1 MVGKVGV
8 IVSIILF
15 CIGVGVYGFI
25 QLNMADRGKNVDLLS
40 FVPADCAAVL
50 ETDNADFFINEFPQA
65 AYAMQLDTIQKSGL
79 FPIVFGN
86 LFAASDSTV
95 HRLSNG
101 IDRMMMSFHYPLS
114 ARNVVMYF
122 QTHSSG
128 KAFLQKMM
136 QKKEMKFVPKKDSYR
151 GEDIDIYAL
160 DNGEFISTY
169 CGKGFC
175 VVSYQKNLIERV
187 IDAKKEEL
195 SLLGDEVFMEGYESK
210 AANFMTLYGHTASL
224 PVLVKG
230 HVHCWSSFDIH
241 LSSEVFYLS
250 GSMMIPDS
258 CRTHVIA
265 ELDRIA
271 PLAEKGVLALSG
283 QAEVDSCI
291 SKITAL
297 PQHTLFEECVS
308 NLSHDASFIFVADMD
323 EIKDSIACYKPYLP
337 RFVARH
343 ASLFRSFI
351 FSAQLTKV
359 GNRLSHIFVFTYKN

>member
-15 CIGVGVYGFI
+15 CIGVGVYGFV
-25 QLNMADRGKNVDLLS
+25 QLNMAEKGKNVDLLS
-40 FVPADCAAVL
+40 FVPMDCAAVL
-50 ETDNADFFINEFPQA
+50 ETDNADFLVNEFPQA
-65 AYAMQLDTIQKSGL
+65 TYAMQLDTIQKSGL

-86 LFAASDSTV
+86 LFTVSDSTV

-101 IDRMMMSFHYPLS
+101 VDRMMISFHYPFS

-122 QTHSSG
+122 QTHDSG

-136 QKKEMKFVPKKDSYR
+136 QEKKMRFVPKKDSYR

-187 IDAKKEEL
+187 IDAKKDEL
-195 SLLGDEVFMEGYESK
+195 SLSGDEIFMKAYEAK
-210 AANFMTLYGHTASL
+210 AVNFMTLYGRTASL
-224 PVLVKG
+224 PVLVKEQT
-230 HVHCWSSFDIH
+230 HCWSSFDIH

-250 GSMMIPDS
+250 GSMSMPDS
-258 CRTHVIA
+258 CRTHVVA
-265 ELDRIA
+265 DLDRVS
-271 PLAEKGVLALSG
+271 PLSAEGVLVLSG
-283 QAEVDSCI
+283 RSEVDSCI
-291 SKITAL
+291 SRITAL

-323 EIKDSIACYKPYLP
+323 EIKDHIACYQPYLP
-337 RFVARH
+337 KFVARH
-343 ASLFRSFI
+343 ADLFRSFI
-351 FSAQLTKV
+351 FSAQLTQV
-359 GNRLSHIFVFTYKN
+359 GNRFSHIFVFTYKN